1 MKNKKEKQNSSNVIT
16 WSSITDITTSID
28 TSCIFTS
35 TDSIDF
41 SIDTTSNCIVTYD
54 TNSSSSLF
62 IYNDP
67 YQELEETKQQQEKE
81 EELRKENSCLKEAW
95 NEYQLI
101 LKLLEEN
108 ECDKFVEKRYG
119 MKK

>member
-1 MKNKKEKQNSSNVIT
+1 MEDEKNQASSDLIT
-16 WSSITDITTSID
+16 FTNITTSVD
-28 TSCIFTS
+28 TSCIFT
-35 TDSIDF
+35 TIDSSVNYTIDSNSYIFLDNSGTF
-41 SIDTTSNCIVTYD
+41 SWS
-54 TNSSSSLF
+54 
-62 IYNDP
+62 DP
-67 YQELEETKQQQEKE
+67 YSEIEDVKQQQEKE
-81 EELRKENSCLKEAW
+81 EELRKENSCLQEAW

>member
-1 MKNKKEKQNSSNVIT
+1 MENKKNQASSDLIT
-16 WSSITDITTSID
+16 FTNITNITTSVD
-28 TSCIFTS
+28 TSCIFTTS
-35 TDSIDF
+35 DSSFNYTIDSNSYIVLDNSGTF
-41 SIDTTSNCIVTYD
+41 SWG
-54 TNSSSSLF
+54 
-62 IYNDP
+62 DP
-67 YQELEETKQQQEKE
+67 YSEIEDVKQQQEKE
-81 EELRKENSCLKEAW
+81 EELRKENSCLQEAW